1 MLSEESFISIK
12 ESTKPYPSVLNCNKF
27 PGSDANGMGIGEAL
41 TKCICTSSIGI
52 WGDSPFGPW
61 LTTTVDVTPPKTL
74 AGLDISTVSNKTAGM
89 IVLSNG
95 TKGK

>member
-1 MLSEESFISIK
+1 MLD
-12 ESTKPYPSVLNCNKF
+12 CNKF

-52 WGDSPFGPW
+52 WGDSPFGPR
-61 LTTTVDVTPPKTL
+61 LTTVDVTPPKTL
-74 AGLDISTVSNKTAGM
+74 AGLDISTISKTAGM
-89 IVLSNG
+89 IILYNG